1 MKILVLTPG
10 VFDKGGIS
18 RYGRFQITALRQAYG
33 HDNVQVVSLL
43 GRRVD
48 DLEEPFE
55 VTWSGAVPHTKIS
68 RAHFSAVSMQLAL
81 RHKPDIVLLGLVN
94 FGPVA
99 WAAARACGASFV
111 QNVYGYEVWSTLT
124 APRRMALYHTDGVI
138 SDCHNSADQALE
150 LGLVR
155 RRPEVVWDCVDTERY
170 VPPAPGEV
178 EELGKYGL
186 QPSDRFRVLILC
198 RLNKQ
203 TRYKGFV
210 RLLHLHAKH
219 LGDGFEVVVAGKGDD
234 LPYLKQLSEELG
246 IAGSTVITGPIDEQD
261 MPAIYRSAD
270 AFYLPS
276 EVGEDAG
283 EGIPL
288 TPLEAMACGA
298 PVLVGDQ
305 DGSRE
310 TLDETGGGWCGDPSD
325 LVAQAAYLQSL
336 KQDPALH
343 RKERAAARGRAVD
356 AFGYAAFAGKTCA
369 ALESFLK

>member
-1 MKILVLTPG
+1 MNILVLTPG

-18 RYGRFQITALRQAYG
+18 RYGRFQITALREAYG
-33 HDNVQVVSLL
+33 PDNVQVVSLL

-55 VTWSGAVPHTKIS
+55 VAWSGAVPHTLVS
-68 RAHFSAVSMQLAL
+68 RAHFTGVSMRLAL
-81 RHKPDIVLLGLVN
+81 SHRPDIVLLGLVN

-99 WAAARACGASFV
+99 LAAARVCGARLV
-111 QNVYGYEVWSTLT
+111 QNIYGYEVWSSLTL
-124 APRRMALYHTDGVI
+124 ARKQALYRSDGVI
-138 SDCHNSADQALE
+138 SDCHNSADQALR
-150 LGLVR
+150 LGLVKE
-155 RRPEVVWDCVDTERY
+155 RPAVVWDCVDIERFT
-170 VPPAPGEV
+170 PPQGEA
-178 EELGKYGL
+178 EDLSKYGL
-186 QPSDRFRVLILC
+186 HPGGKFRVLILC

-210 RLLHLHAKH
+210 RLLQLRAAHLDH
-219 LGDGFEVVVAGKGDD
+219 GFEVVIAGKGDD
-234 LPYLKQLSEELG
+234 LDYLRGLSGELG
-246 IAGSTVITGPIDEQD
+246 IAHSTVLTGPIDEQD

-310 TLDETGGGWCGDPSD
+310 TLDVGGGWCGDPLD
-325 LVAQAAYLQSL
+325 LPAQAAYLQRL
-336 KQDPALH
+336 KQDGPFH
-343 RKERAAARGRAVD
+343 EQERAAARARAVD
-356 AFGYAAFAGKTCA
+356 AFGYRAFASKTCA
-369 ALESFLK
+369 ALEGFLK

>member
-18 RYGRFQITALRQAYG
+18 RYGRFQISALREAYG
-33 HDNVQVVSLL
+33 PDDVQVISLL

-48 DLEEPFE
+48 DLEEPFD
-55 VTWSGAVPHTKIS
+55 VAWSGAVPHTLVS
-68 RAHFSAVSMQLAL
+68 RAHFTGVSMQLAL
-81 RHKPDIVLLGLVN
+81 RHQPDIVLLGLVN

-99 WAAARACGASFV
+99 WAAARASGARLV
-111 QNVYGYEVWSTLT
+111 QNIYGYEVWSSLTL
-124 APRRMALYHTDGVI
+124 ARKQALYRSDGVI
-138 SDCHNSADQALE
+138 SDCHNTADQALQ
-150 LGLVR
+150 LGLVKA
-155 RRPEVVWDCVDTERY
+155 RPEVVWDCVDIERY
-170 VPPAPGEV
+170 TPPHGEA
-178 EELGKYGL
+178 EDLSKYGL
-186 QPSDRFRVLILC
+186 HPSDRFRVLILC
-198 RLNKQ
+198 RLNKR

-210 RLLHLHAKH
+210 RLLQLRAEHLDA
-219 LGDGFEVVVAGKGDD
+219 GFEVVIAGKGDD
-234 LPYLKQLSEELG
+234 LDYLRGLSAELG
-246 IAGSTVITGPIDEQD
+246 IADSTVLTGPIDEQD

-310 TLDETGGGWCGDPSD
+310 TLEGAGGWCGDPLD
-325 LVAQAAYLQSL
+325 LAAQARYLRRL
-336 KQDPALH
+336 KSDRAFYEQ
-343 RKERAAARGRAVD
+343 ERLAARARAVD
-356 AFGYAAFAGKTCA
+356 AFGYRAFAHKTCA
-369 ALESFLK
+369 AMEGFLK

>member
-1 MKILVLTPG
+1 MRILVLTPG

-18 RYGRFQITALRQAYG
+18 RYGRFQIAALRDGYG
-33 HDNVQVVSLL
+33 EDNVQVVSLL

-81 RHKPDIVLLGLVN
+81 RHRPDIVLLGLVN

-99 WAAARACGASFV
+99 WAAARACGARFV
-111 QNVYGYEVWSTLT
+111 QNVYGYEVWSSLT
-124 APRRMALYHTDGVI
+124 RGRRMALYHTDGVI
-138 SDCHNSADQALE
+138 SDCHNSADEALK
-150 LGLVR
+150 LGLVKE
-155 RRPEVVWDCVDTERY
+155 RPEVVWDCVDIDRY
-170 VPPAPGEV
+170 TPSAGAPED
-178 EELGKYGL
+178 LSKYGL
-186 QPSDRFRVLILC
+186 ERSDRFRVLILC

-210 RLLHLHAKH
+210 RMLHMHAKH
-219 LGDGFEVVVAGKGDD
+219 LGDGFEMVIAGKGDD
-234 LPYLKQLSEELG
+234 LPYLKQLSQELG

-261 MPAIYRSAD
+261 MPGLYQSAD

-298 PVLVGDQ
+298 PVVVGDQ

-310 TLDETGGGWCGDPSD
+310 TLDETGGGWCGDPTD
-325 LVAQAAYLQSL
+325 LVAQAAYLRRL
-336 KQDPALH
+336 KEDPALYA
-343 RKERAAARGRAVD
+343 KERAAARQRAVD
-356 AFGYAAFAGKTCA
+356 AFGYAAFASKTCA